1 MHLRGFLFQR
11 KRERKRNLLTLD
23 SLTMFRHG
31 THREK
36 RVEQHRQNEARVTSE
51 IRNLEKKLL
60 ELIAARSVRS
70 SSQNATRLASD
81 SHHRV
86 KERERS

>member
-1 MHLRGFLFQR
+1 MSG
-11 KRERKRNLLTLD
+11 
-23 SLTMFRHG
+23 SA

-60 ELIAARSVRS
+60 ELIAARSVRFS
-70 SSQNATRLASD
+70 FPQPLYAHVT
-81 SHHRV
+81 
-86 KERERS
+86 